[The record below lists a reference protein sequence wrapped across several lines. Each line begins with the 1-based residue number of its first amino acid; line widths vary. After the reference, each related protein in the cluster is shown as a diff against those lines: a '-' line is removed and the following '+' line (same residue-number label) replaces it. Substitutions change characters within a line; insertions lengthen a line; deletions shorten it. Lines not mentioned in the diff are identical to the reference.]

1 MCRVLCEMGRYGQK
15 TGAGTYRYEGRKALP
30 DPEIM
35 EIAGREAQALGVEQI
50 EVSDEEIIE
59 RMLFSMVNEGARV
72 LEEGIAIRP
81 GDIDV
86 IFVNGYGMPRYR
98 GGPMKY
104 ADTVGLDKVYAAIVK
119 YRERYGD
126 LWWTPSPLLEQ
137 LAGAGRTFQEWS
149 ESR

>member
-1 MCRVLCEMGRYGQK
+1 
-15 TGAGTYRYEGRKALP
+15 
-30 DPEIM
+30 M
-35 EIAGREAQALGVEQI
+35 EIARREAQALGVRQI

-59 RMLFSMVNEGARV
+59 RLLYSMVNEGARV

-104 ADTVGLDKVYAAIVK
+104 ADM
-119 YRERYGD
+119 
-126 LWWTPSPLLEQ
+126 
-137 LAGAGRTFQEWS
+137 GRP
-149 ESR
+149 